1 MSGDVDTAG
10 SSRGTGLRTW
20 IRYHSIL
27 ATLIGLAVLLVVWL
41 IISGVMK
48 PRKKPG
54 PPPPIPIAEGQIKTG
69 NIDVYLDELGTV
81 TPVYTVT
88 VASRVAG
95 ELTEVRYKEGQLVKK
110 NELLAVVDPR
120 PYEAVLLQS
129 QGALSRDQ
137 AALKNARIDLVR
149 YQNSFKEHAIPQQQ
163 LATQEAL
170 VEQDEGT
177 VKVDQGNLEAAQV
190 NVDYTRI
197 LSPIDGRVG
206 LRLVDPG
213 NIVPANGTTGI
224 AVITQLQP
232 ITVIFTIA
240 EDSLSQVVEQTSAG
254 NTLAVKALDRTKQH
268 ELADGTLLTVDNQ
281 INTTTGTV
289 RARASFPNT
298 HNELFPNQFVNVRLL
313 VKTLTDVT
321 LVPEAAIQRNNDV
334 AFVYVIQPDSSV
346 KQQNIKIIAT
356 EGQVSAA
363 TGVTAGQHVVTDG
376 FDRLQSGSKIT
387 IRKPAAKGAPD
398 GSAGAPQPA
407 QQPSQQAPQPS
418 Q

>member
-1 MSGDVDTAG
+1 
-10 SSRGTGLRTW
+10 
-20 IRYHSIL
+20 
-27 ATLIGLAVLLVVWL
+27 
-41 IISGVMK
+41 
-48 PRKKPG
+48 
-54 PPPPIPIAEGQIKTG
+54 
-69 NIDVYLDELGTV
+69 
-81 TPVYTVT
+81 
-88 VASRVAG
+88 
-95 ELTEVRYKEGQLVKK
+95 
-110 NELLAVVDPR
+110 
-120 PYEAVLLQS
+120 
-129 QGALSRDQ
+129 
-137 AALKNARIDLVR
+137 
-149 YQNSFKEHAIPQQQ
+149 
-163 LATQEAL
+163 
-170 VEQDEGT
+170 
-177 VKVDQGNLEAAQV
+177 
-190 NVDYTRI
+190 
-197 LSPIDGRVG
+197 
-206 LRLVDPG
+206 
-213 NIVPANGTTGI
+213 
-224 AVITQLQP
+224 
-232 ITVIFTIA
+232 
-240 EDSLSQVVEQTSAG
+240 
-254 NTLAVKALDRTKQH
+254 
-268 ELADGTLLTVDNQ
+268 LLTVDNQ

>member
-1 MSGDVDTAG
+1 MSSNVHAAG
-10 SSRGTGLRTW
+10 SSRTAKTW
-20 IRYHSIL
+20 TKQHWII
-27 ATLIGLAVLLVVWL
+27 ACLIGLAVLLLLWL
-41 IISGVMK
+41 IISAIMK
-48 PRKKPG
+48 PKKKAA
-54 PPPPIPIAEGQIKTG
+54 PPAAVPVAEGEVKSG
-69 NIDVYLDELGTV
+69 SIDVFLDELGTV
-81 TPVYTVT
+81 TPVFTVT

-120 PYEAVLLQS
+120 PYMAVLLQS
-129 QGALSRDQ
+129 QGQLSRDQ

-177 VKVDQGNLEAAQV
+177 VKVDQGNLAAAQV

-197 LSPIDGRVG
+197 ISPIDGRVG

-240 EDSLSQVVEQTSAG
+240 EDSLSQVVEQTALG
-254 NTLAVKALDRTKQH
+254 KTLAVKALDRTKQR
-268 ELADGTLLTVDNQ
+268 ELAEGTLLTVDNQ

-289 RARASFPNT
+289 RARATFPNT

-321 LVPEAAIQRNNDV
+321 LVPEAAIQRNNDA
-334 AFVYVIQPDSSV
+334 AFVYVINPDNTV

-363 TGVTAGQHVVTDG
+363 TGVDTGQKVVTDG
-376 FDRLQSGSKIT
+376 FDRLQNGSKIA
-387 IRKPAAKGAPD
+387 IRTPAAKGAPGN
-398 GSAGAPQPA
+398 GSGAQPSAQQA
-407 QQPSQQAPQPS
+407 QQPSQ
-418 Q
+418 